1 MIQVV
6 NMMIVTSSPSSGY
19 LGPWSGE
26 ARLKFTGILTHGPV
40 LGCDWWRG
48 RRAAL

>member
-6 NMMIVTSSPSSGY
+6 NKIIVTSCPYSDARPE
-19 LGPWSGE
+19 E
-26 ARLKFTGILTHGPV
+26 ARLKFTGILSHGPV